1 LAQVTTA
8 TQALPTITTRHV
20 TAAVIGNA
28 LEFYDFTVYTV
39 FAVDIGQA
47 FFPSHDKFVGLLL
60 SLLTFAIG
68 FITRPLGA
76 IVIGSIA
83 DKVGRRP
90 AMLLTFGLMGAAI
103 VGLASTPS
111 YAQIGIAAPILAVT
125 CRLVQGFA
133 LGGEVG
139 PTMAFLIEAAPPKR
153 RGLIGSW
160 QSASQSVSSLVGG
173 LVGVVLAA
181 YLSQSAVAAYGWR
194 VAFWI
199 GALVLPFGLLIR
211 RTLPETL
218 HTPETHTAIHPDT
231 PQLIA
236 HARLLI
242 LGVMVI
248 LFLTTSTYVRLFM
261 TTYAITSLHI
271 SSGAA
276 YGASVVNGFVGI
288 VFTLLGG
295 WLSDRYGR
303 RRIMMVPLLLFLAV
317 TYPAF
322 AMLVRNHDGPT
333 LWGVTALIGA
343 LNSLSSGAALI
354 WLTEGLRKE
363 VRSLG
368 LGATYAISVAVF
380 GGTTQ
385 PMLAWLT
392 HATGNPLTPAY
403 YLMAAALIGLAAVFM
418 LNETAPAKIAAE
430 AMA

>member
-1 LAQVTTA
+1 VTTTTA
-8 TQALPTITTRHV
+8 DPPIAITPRQV

-47 FFPSHDKFVGLLL
+47 FFPAHDKFVGLLL

-68 FITRPLGA
+68 FLTRPLGA
-76 IVIGSIA
+76 VVIGAIA
-83 DKVGRRP
+83 DRAGRRP
-90 AMLLTFGLMGAAI
+90 AMLLTFALMGAAI

-111 YAQIGIAAPILAVT
+111 YAQIGVAAPILAVL

-139 PTMAFLIEAAPPKR
+139 PTMAFLVEAAAPR
-153 RGLIGSW
+153 QRGLVGSW

-173 LVGVVLAA
+173 FVGVVLAA
-181 YLSQSAVAAYGWR
+181 TLSHSDLAAYGWR
-194 VAFWI
+194 AAFWI

-218 HTPETHTAIHPDT
+218 HHPETHTAIHPDR
-231 PQLIA
+231 PHLIA

-276 YGASVVNGFVGI
+276 YGASLVNGFVGI

-295 WLSDRYGR
+295 YLSDRYGR
-303 RRIMMVPLLLFLAV
+303 RVVMMIPLLLFLAV

-322 AMLVRNHDGPT
+322 WLLVLRHDGPT
-333 LWGVTALIGA
+333 LWAVTGLIGA
-343 LNSLSSGAALI
+343 LNSLSAGAALI

-368 LGATYAISVAVF
+368 LGATYAISVTVF
-380 GGTTQ
+380 GGSTQ

-392 HATGNPLTPAY
+392 HLTGDPLTPAY
-403 YLMAAALIGLAAVFM
+403 YLMGAALVGLAAVFM
-418 LNETAPAKIAAE
+418 LRETAPAMVPARAIA
-430 AMA
+430 

>member
-1 LAQVTTA
+1 VTTA
-8 TQALPTITTRHV
+8 TQVPQAITKRHV

-39 FAVDIGQA
+39 FAVDIGEA

-68 FITRPLGA
+68 FVTRPIGA
-76 IVIGSIA
+76 VVIGAIA

-90 AMLLTFGLMGAAI
+90 AMLLTFALMGVAI

-111 YAQIGIAAPILAVT
+111 YAQIGVAAPILAVL

-153 RGLIGSW
+153 RGLVGSW
-160 QSASQSVSSLVGG
+160 QSASQSVSSLIGG
-173 LVGVVLAA
+173 FVGVVLAA
-181 YLSQSAVAAYGWR
+181 YLSHSALAAYGWR
-194 VAFWI
+194 VAFWV

-218 HTPETHTAIHPDT
+218 HHPETHTAIHPDR
-231 PQLIA
+231 PHLIA
-236 HARLLI
+236 HARLLS

-271 SSGAA
+271 GSGAA
-276 YGASVVNGFVGI
+276 YGASLVNGFVGI

-295 WLSDRYGR
+295 YFSDRIGR
-303 RRIMMVPLLLFLAV
+303 RLMMMIPLLLFLAV

-322 AMLVRNHDGPT
+322 AMLVHNHDGPT
-333 LWGVTALIGA
+333 LWAVTGVIGA
-343 LNSLSSGAALI
+343 LNSLSAGAALI

-368 LGATYAISVAVF
+368 LGATYAISVSVF

-392 HATGNPLTPAY
+392 HVTGDPLTPAY
-403 YLMAAALIGLAAVFM
+403 YLMVAALIGLVAVFM
-418 LNETAPAKIAAE
+418 LDETAPVRVAAR
-430 AMA
+430 ATA